1 MYRLS
6 RAEMETVIRYDAEE
20 RIAHIDTAMPA
31 IVHKLDKLAEAYPGV
46 YRCVGVDDRYGAKR
60 YEVDARFIRFG
71 KPASEAQRE
80 SCRANLLA
88 MAEKAAAKKNE

>member
-31 IVHKLDKLAEAYPGV
+31 IVRKLDKLAEAYPDV

-71 KPASEAQRE
+71 KPASEARKAVG
-80 SCRANLLA
+80 RANMERMLT
-88 MAEKAAAKKNE
+88 AKKNEQC